1 MKTRFFLGETKQ
13 YDSFKFSESNREIST
28 KKVNKF
34 IKLIKR
40 QGLQVPIIVNEDKF
54 IVDGQHRFVAL
65 RRLKMAIPYIVSRA
79 WKSEEDTIIMQEGTK
94 WTALDYCRSKAV
106 LGNVDCEQA
115 LNVAESWNKL
125 TSNKMSKI
133 TCLEL
138 LKDGSYSGV
147 LKSLKDDSYKV
158 NLEVASEVFNCL
170 DLVKECPIGTNLYGQ
185 KIVRALKTLYLKN
198 NGLDEKKIVKLF
210 SKNYIKGF
218 TSEKDQYDYIKDL
231 YNKY

>member
-13 YDSFKFSESNREIST
+13 YNSFKFSESNREIST

-34 IKLIKR
+34 IKLIKK

-65 RRLKMAIPYIVSRA
+65 RRLKMTIPYIVSRA
-79 WKSEEDTIIMQEGTK
+79 WKNEEDTIIMQEGTK

-115 LNVAESWNKL
+115 LDAESWNKL
-125 TSNKMSKI
+125 TNNKMSKI

-147 LKSLKDDSYKV
+147 LKSLKDNLYKL
-158 NLEVASEVFNCL
+158 NLSVASDIFKCL
-170 DLVKECPIGTNLYGQ
+170 NLVKEYPIGTNLYGQ
-185 KIVRALKTLYLKN
+185 KLCRALKTLYLKN

-210 SKNYIKGF
+210 SKNYVKGF
-218 TSEKDQYDYIKDL
+218 ASEKDQYEYIKDL

>member
-13 YDSFKFSESNREIST
+13 YNSFKFSESNREIST

-34 IKLIKR
+34 IKLIKK

-65 RRLKMAIPYIVSRA
+65 RRLKMTIPYIVSRA
-79 WKSEEDTIIMQEGTK
+79 WKNEEDTIIMQEGTK

-115 LNVAESWNKL
+115 LDVAESWNKL
-125 TSNKMSKI
+125 TNNKMSKI

-147 LKSLKDDSYKV
+147 LKSLKDNLYKL
-158 NLEVASEVFNCL
+158 NLSVASDIFKCL
-170 DLVKECPIGTNLYGQ
+170 NLVKEYPIGTNLYGQ
-185 KIVRALKTLYLKN
+185 KLCRALKTLYLKN

-210 SKNYIKGF
+210 SKNYVKGF
-218 TSEKDQYDYIKDL
+218 ASEKDQYEYIKDL